1 MGFLDFLRGL
11 STPSSLASSS
21 IKEISMTNKC
31 VEAVERKREK
41 ALKRAE
47 KRRRFEKL
55 GKAISDWSEDDR
67 YADDDFYKEKL
78 AECYERNRPIKRA
91 IGLP

>member
-1 MGFLDFLRGL
+1 MGFLDFLKGL
-11 STPSSLASSS
+11 STAGSLASSS
-21 IKEISMTNKC
+21 AKEIRMIDKC

-41 ALKRAE
+41 ALKRAGKRRQFE
-47 KRRRFEKL
+47 KR